1 MDALGFIETKGLLA
15 AVEAADAMVKAAA
28 VRLIEKNLVG
38 AGLVTITVSGEV
50 SAVRASV
57 DAGVTAVNRIQG
69 AVLVSQHV
77 IARPY
82 EEMAT
87 LIGTGGDLTP
97 PALPSGKDGGGET
110 ASEQAS
116 DSTAQ
121 PDEIATAAQDEA
133 PKAATVEK
141 TGPKKEEPAP
151 TKTGVLPI
159 SGLKRLT
166 VSKLRQI
173 ALGLSGISL
182 TELEIRKATKKKLIE
197 AIVTVTDR

>member
-57 DAGVTAVNRIQG
+57 DAGVIAVNRIQG

-97 PALPSGKDGGGET
+97 PSLPSGKDGGGET
-110 ASEQAS
+110 ASEQTFEP
-116 DSTAQ
+116 TAQ
-121 PDEIATAAQDEA
+121 SDETATAAQGEV
-133 PKAATVEK
+133 PVAATVEK
-141 TGPKKEEPAP
+141 TLTKQEEPAS
-151 TKTGVLPI
+151 TKAEVLPI
-159 SGLKRLT
+159 SGLKRMT

-173 ALGLSGISL
+173 ALGLSGMSL
-182 TELEIRKATKKKLIE
+182 AEQEIRKATKKKLIE